1 MNKNSNVKEIVLK
14 NRSYREFDSSV
25 PITHE
30 VIEEYIDSVRFT
42 PSTVNLQ
49 PLKFYIAT
57 KPDETSLI
65 RQNVKFAGLLTGYN
79 GPDKEHNPT
88 GYVIIFAD
96 KNIAAK
102 PEGFDKDVGIAAQT
116 ILLEAAEDGFGGCMI
131 GSFNGNEI
139 TRYFKFPEN
148 LSMRLIIALGK
159 PLTKIVLEEMPAG
172 GSTAY
177 YRDENSVHHV
187 PKRPLSEIL
196 INRNF

>member
-1 MNKNSNVKEIVLK
+1 MNNKGKVKEIVIK
-14 NRSYREFDSSV
+14 NRSYREFDTSV
-25 PITHE
+25 PITYE
-30 VIEEYIDSVRFT
+30 ALEGYIDSVRFT

-57 KPDETSLI
+57 EPEETSLI
-65 RQNVKFAGLLTGYN
+65 RKNVKFAGLLPGYK
-79 GPDKEHNPT
+79 GPDREHDPT
-88 GYVIIFAD
+88 GYVIIFTD
-96 KNIAAK
+96 KNIAPK

-116 ILLEAAEDGFGGCMI
+116 ILLEAVEDGFGGCMI

-139 TRYFKFPEN
+139 IRYFNFPEN

-159 PLTKIVLEEMPAG
+159 PLTKIVLEEMTAG
-172 GSTAY
+172 GSAAY

-196 INRNF
+196 VNRNL